1 MSADSAQQLKL
12 NVKMDALLA
21 AREKE
26 VQKVKGDLTGAN
38 AKIVQLASEAHA
50 LKMQVHLQVINL

>member
-1 MSADSAQQLKL
+1 MSVDSAQQLKL
-12 NVKMDALLA
+12 NVKMEALLA

-26 VQKVKGDLTGAN
+26 VQRVKGDLTAAN

-50 LKMQVHLQVINL
+50 LKNQVKLQPSY